1 MVFDFDVYL
10 IEMLRETS
18 YFEKNKYPNNAKVPY
33 SNNMAEQIGSKNGW
47 PENCSM

>member
-18 YFEKNKYPNNAKVPY
+18 YFEKNKYPNNAKVPT
-33 SNNMAEQIGSKNGW
+33 ATIWLSK
-47 PENCSM
+47 